1 MESVLL
7 TEGRTY
13 AYLYLSL
20 LKKLQRVDTMQSL
33 LVLITDA
40 LLGSLSHS
48 STSCVSDTSF
58 LDHEERI
65 SLFIDTAQV
74 DPDLPYT
81 PLLRYI
87 SVTKPIR
94 SIHI

>member
-7 TEGRTY
+7 TEGSTY

-40 LLGSLSHS
+40 LLGSISH
-48 STSCVSDTSF
+48 
-58 LDHEERI
+58 
-65 SLFIDTAQV
+65 
-74 DPDLPYT
+74 
-81 PLLRYI
+81 
-87 SVTKPIR
+87 
-94 SIHI
+94 